1 MQGSRAGCFF
11 GKSDVFAFGCQGCR
25 IVSVEIHSS
34 AIVDPKA
41 QLGENVEVEA
51 FCMIGPNACIGDGSK
66 IFHHATVEGRVV
78 MGAGNQVHSYATI
91 GGLTHDL
98 KYKGGNPGLKIGDDN
113 VFREYRHR
121 SRGYGPCGRNHH
133 RFQKRFSGIQS
144 RWRMIALSETAWS

>member
-1 MQGSRAGCFF
+1 M
-11 GKSDVFAFGCQGCR
+11 
-25 IVSVEIHSS
+25 SVEIHSS

-113 VFREYRHR
+113 VFREYATAHGLRTLR
-121 SRGYGPCGRNHH
+121 TKPSSVP
-133 RFQKRFSGIQS
+133 KRFSGIQS
-144 RWRMIALSETAWS
+144 RCA

>member
-1 MQGSRAGCFF
+1 M
-11 GKSDVFAFGCQGCR
+11 
-25 IVSVEIHSS
+25 SVEIHSS

-113 VFREYRHR
+113 VFREYVTAHVATDPADETIIG
-121 SRGYGPCGRNHH
+121 SKNVFLAYSHVAHDCIVGDSLVMSSH
-133 RFQKRFSGIQS
+133 S
-144 RWRMIALSETAWS
+144 ALGGLSLIHI